1 MRPVRAGFPDTE
13 LTEDNCRVERGADR
27 TWPALNRE
35 GMFRSP
41 RAGVEFGDVVLTWY
55 ANQGDTPLASSR
67 GQMQDHIGLSVA
79 DLDAWVAK
87 LKGEGVTFLEGPY
100 RLGPTRAV
108 MIEGP
113 SREAIELVEVS

>member
-1 MRPVRAGFPDTE
+1 MRPGFEATALAE
-13 LTEDNCRVERGADR
+13 ANCKVPRGADR
-27 TWPALNRE
+27 TWPALKRE

-55 ANQGDTPLASSR
+55 PNQGQEPLVSPR
-67 GQMQDHIGLSVA
+67 GQFQDHIGLSVA

-87 LKGEGVTFLEGPY
+87 LRGEAVTILDGPY
-100 RLGPTRAV
+100 RLGDTRAV

-113 SREAIELVEVS
+113 SREAIALVEVN